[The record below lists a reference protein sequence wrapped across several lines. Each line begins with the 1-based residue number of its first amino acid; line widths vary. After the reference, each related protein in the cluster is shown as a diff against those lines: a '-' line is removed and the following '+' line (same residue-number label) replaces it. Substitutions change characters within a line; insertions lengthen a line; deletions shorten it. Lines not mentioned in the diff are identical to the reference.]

1 MSVEIRGIDDV
12 RRVLRDVMPKEAR
25 LLSRQTTLDV
35 ARAIVDEAK
44 PLMPVD
50 EGKMRAGTRA
60 RQERDRDGEARASVR
75 VLRAFYWRFLEY
87 GDGPDGIEHAFF
99 LRAREKV
106 MHKID
111 TIATRAFVQR
121 LAARIARVAGRK

>member
-1 MSVEIRGIDDV
+1 MTVEIRGIDDV

-25 LLSRQTTLDV
+25 VLSRQTVKDV
-35 ARAIVDEAK
+35 ATEIADAAK

-50 EGKMRAGTRA
+50 EGNMRAGTRA
-60 RQERDRDGEARASVR
+60 RQERDKEGQGRASVR
-75 VLRAFYWRFLEY
+75 VRGAFYWRFLEY

-106 MHKID
+106 MSRID
-111 TIATRAFVQR
+111 SIATQKFVKR
-121 LAARIARVAGRK
+121 LAARLAKVAGR